1 MVLYVVARISELK
14 RNPIATVAAGDSKT
28 VIVLHRM
35 KPVFNCASEK
45 EYEAIMDKLEDQK
58 LIALCEERENDP
70 FFKVSLDDL

>member
-1 MVLYVVARISELK
+1 MLYVVARISGLK

-28 VIVLHRM
+28 VVVLHRL

-45 EYEAIMDKLEDQK
+45 EYEEIMDKLEDQE
-58 LIALCEERENDP
+58 LIMLCEERESDP